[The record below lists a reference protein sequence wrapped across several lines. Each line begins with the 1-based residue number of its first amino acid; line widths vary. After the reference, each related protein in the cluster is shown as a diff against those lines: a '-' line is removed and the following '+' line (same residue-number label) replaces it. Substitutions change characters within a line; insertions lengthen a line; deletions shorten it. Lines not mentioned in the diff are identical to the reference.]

1 MARQAVTLQPMEDDG
16 GADTHLQPVEDPGGC
31 VLKEA
36 AACGEPMEQI
46 SWQELQIWRGTQV
59 KDVDIL
65 HSCAAN
71 TDEQEWPVVIR
82 TSDVEYTLQRTLG

>member
-1 MARQAVTLQPMEDDG
+1 MCSCYLSYVLK
-16 GADTHLQPVEDPGGC
+16 C
-31 VLKEA
+31 VL
-36 AACGEPMEQI
+36 GSPGMY
-46 SWQELQIWRGTQV
+46 QV